1 MLLIYRVLIVLTAPL
16 ALLWLRWKIPGP
28 ARLRA
33 RWRERLGS
41 VPKTEGG
48 ALWIHAASVG
58 EVNAI
63 APLAEALLRS
73 WPHRQLVISTMTV
86 TGRAEAV
93 RRFGDRATLVFA
105 PLDTPVAVSRWLK
118 RIRPQL
124 AMVAETEIWPELYI
138 GCQKRSVPLVLVNAR
153 MTEKALSGYLR
164 FRPLFAR
171 ALAAVKLAVCQSDSD
186 AGRFVRLGLDSDKCI
201 VAGNLKF
208 DLSVPGNVGEKAR
221 IWRRQWGERPAW
233 VAGSTRPGEEE
244 ILLAAHRLLCRRK
257 PDALLV
263 LAPRHPER
271 CGQIEDLIERG
282 GLAWQTLGEDI
293 DDATSVVLVD
303 RIGVLLP
310 CYAAAP
316 AAFVGGSL
324 VDIGGHNLLEPAALG
339 KAVIAGPCLHQQ
351 EEAAHALRAGG
362 ALVTVETPQD
372 VADAVLSLWTDPE
385 HALALGRS
393 ALSVVAEGRGS
404 LRRTL
409 GLLRPFV
416 EKPGGQPG

>member
-1 MLLIYRVLIVLTAPL
+1 MLFIYRVLIILTAPL

-48 ALWIHAASVG
+48 VLWIHAASVG

-63 APLAEALLRS
+63 APLAEALLHS
-73 WPHRQLVISTMTV
+73 WPRRQLVISTMTV

-93 RRFGDRATLVFA
+93 RRFKDRAILVFA

-138 GCQKRSVPLVLVNAR
+138 GCQKRAIPLVLVNAR

-171 ALAAVKLAVCQSDSD
+171 ALAAVQLAVCQSDSD
-186 AGRFVRLGLDSDKCI
+186 ADRFVRLGVDGDKCS

-208 DLSVPGNVGEKAR
+208 DLSVPDNVGQQAR
-221 IWRRQWGERPAW
+221 AWRRQWGERPAW

-244 ILLAAHRLLCRRK
+244 ILLAAHTQLCRQK

-271 CGQIEDLIERG
+271 CGQVKSLIEQA
-282 GLAWQTLGEDI
+282 GLAWQTLGEDM
-293 DDATSVVLVD
+293 DAATSVVLVD
-303 RIGVLLP
+303 RIGVLMP
-310 CYAAAP
+310 CYAAAS

-339 KAVIAGPCLHQQ
+339 KAVIAGPFLHQQ

-362 ALVTVETPQD
+362 ALVTVKTPQD

-385 HALALGRS
+385 HALVLGRS
-393 ALSVVAEGRGS
+393 ALSVVAKGRGN

-416 EKPGGQPG
+416 EKLGDQPD